1 MRRVLKIGGL
11 VVVLLVLVGL
21 IWVRAVVRGPLPTL
35 DGKTEIAGLQRD
47 VTIERD
53 GQGVPRILAAN
64 SLDAIRALG
73 FLHGQERFFQMDLLR
88 RRSAG
93 ELSALFGAAAIDA
106 DRRVRLHRL
115 RTRAKAN
122 VASADETS
130 RRELMAYAEGVNAG
144 IEGTGRPLE
153 YILMRVQPEP
163 WSAEDSVLAVYTM
176 YLNLQDENGRLD
188 SARGLMRDMLP
199 PAVVDFLLPR
209 GSEWDAPLVG
219 DAFETPPIP
228 GPEQWDLRAAAAAA
242 WIPRERKDE
251 DESAEALRLVGSNN
265 WAVSGRLTSDGRAL
279 VANDMH
285 LGLGLPNIWY
295 RASIQWNGIDG
306 TARRVTGVTLPG
318 VMGVVAGSSDTV
330 AWGFTNSQGDWTD
343 LVEVE
348 FVQGSDTHYRTP
360 RGDTEVEIFEETIVV
375 ADGEDQTLE
384 VRETIWGPLV
394 DVDHRGTPRA
404 VRWIA
409 HDTDGVNMSLVK
421 LAEAASLEDAFRLA
435 HRSGIPAQ
443 NFVAA
448 GADGRIGWTLVG
460 PMPNRVGYDGRFPVS
475 WADGTMGWDGRVA
488 DADVPQILDP
498 PSGLLW
504 TANNRTMDGVGMQR
518 IGDGGWAGGARA
530 KQIRDGL
537 MDLESATPEDML
549 ALQLDDRALFLERWK
564 NLLMELLVN
573 QTNLLTDP
581 RLEELQRQ
589 LETTWTGHASIDSVA
604 YRMVRAWRGYVAT
617 RVFEPLTAACQAAD
631 ENFTYTFT
639 ARFEGPLWRIL
650 KERPEHLLD
659 SAYSSWDT
667 LLLAAAEDLLEH
679 FMQDGVDTLDR
690 FTWGDRNQATI
701 AHPMSRSLPGFIRRF
716 FDLPI
721 EALPGDSS
729 MPRVQGRTFGASERF
744 VVSPGNE
751 TAGIFH
757 MPGGQTGHPLSR
769 YYSAGHR
776 AWADGAAAPFLPGE
790 TRHTLVLKPAP

>member
-1 MRRVLKIGGL
+1 MRRVLKIGSL
-11 VVVLLVLVGL
+11 VAVFLVLVGL

-35 DGKTEIAGLQRD
+35 DGKLEISDLQHN

-53 GQGVPRILAAN
+53 AQGVPRILAAN
-64 SLDAIRALG
+64 SLDAVRALG

-93 ELSALFGAAAIDA
+93 ELSALFGAAAIDT
-106 DRRVRLHRL
+106 DRRVRVHRL
-115 RTRAKAN
+115 RSRAEAN
-122 VASADETS
+122 VAAADKTS
-130 RRELMAYAEGVNAG
+130 RRELMAYTEGVNAG
-144 IEGTGRPLE
+144 LEGTGRPLE
-153 YILMRVQPEP
+153 YILMRAQPEP
-163 WSAEDSVLAVYTM
+163 WRAEDSMLAVYTM

-188 SARGLMRDMLP
+188 SARGLMRDTLP
-199 PAVVDFLLPR
+199 PAAVDFLLPQ
-209 GSEWDAPLVG
+209 GSEWDAPLLG
-219 DAFETPPIP
+219 DAFETSPIP
-228 GPEQWDLRAAAAAA
+228 GPEHWNLRLNAEAAQV
-242 WIPRERKDE
+242 PPTRKNVDE
-251 DESAEALRLVGSNN
+251 TAEALRLVGSNN
-265 WAVSGRLTSDGRAL
+265 WAVSGQRSADGRAM

-295 RASIQWNGIDG
+295 RASIQWNDVDDA
-306 TARRVTGVTLPG
+306 TRRVSGVTLPG
-318 VMGVVAGSSDTV
+318 VMGVVAGSSDAI

-343 LVEVE
+343 LVEVQ
-348 FVQGSDTHYRTP
+348 FVDGSDTHYRTP
-360 RGDTEVEIFEETIVV
+360 LGDTEIEIFQETIAV
-375 ADGEDQTLE
+375 AGGEDQTLQ

-409 HDTDGVNMSLVK
+409 HDTDGVNMSLARMAQ
-421 LAEAASLEDAFRLA
+421 AESLEDAFRLA

-448 GADGRIGWTLVG
+448 GTDGRIGWTLVG
-460 PMPNRVGYDGRFPVS
+460 PMPNRVGYDGRFPES

-488 DADVPQILDP
+488 EVDVPQILDP

-504 TANNRTMDGVGMQR
+504 TANNRTTEGIDMQR
-518 IGDGGWAGGARA
+518 IGDGGWADGARA

-537 MDLESATPEDML
+537 MALKAVTPQDML

-564 NLLMELLVN
+564 DRLLELLVDE
-573 QTNLLTDP
+573 TKLRADP

-589 LETTWTGHASIDSVA
+589 LESTWSGHASIDSVA

-650 KERPEHLLD
+650 EERPQHLLD
-659 SAYSSWDT
+659 PAYPDWNA
-667 LLLAAAEDLLEH
+667 LLLAAADDLLDH
-679 FMQDGVDTLDR
+679 FLQDGVDTLDR
-690 FTWGDRNQATI
+690 FTWGDRNQATV
-701 AHPMSRSLPGFIRRF
+701 AHPMSRSLPGFIKKF
-716 FDLPI
+716 FDLPT

-729 MPRVQGRTFGASERF
+729 MPRVQGVGFGASERF
-744 VVSPGNE
+744 VVAPGDQ
-751 TAGIFH
+751 TAGLFH
-757 MPGGQTGHPLSR
+757 MPGGQSGHPLSP

-776 AWADGAAAPFLPGE
+776 AWADGTAAPFLPGE
-790 TRHTLVLKPAP
+790 TRHTLVLIPAP